1 MSTTQ
6 SRIQKINDRISSIEV
21 SDRKGLILKLDILT
35 NKTDSL
41 FSCLEN
47 LKLEN
52 KQKFETLKKNTG
64 ELKNEVEKTKD
75 EFFISNKIDFIHAT
89 QTVKSLQKSIDKE
102 TIRNREI
109 QTKTGL
115 LIEEKFAKVKENL
128 NSHEKQRALFLS
140 SFLENFDEEIERLF
154 ESLKI
159 YDEENQSHV
168 NEILLSFQNTKG
180 FLLTQIEQE
189 KGTREENEKAIYDM
203 LRDVMEKIKGEL
215 GKESEERNQTEDI
228 ILTLLDEI
236 TKKLKSL
243 TA

>member
-21 SDRKGLILKLDILT
+21 CDRKGLILKLDVLT

-75 EFFISNKIDFIHAT
+75 EFFISNKIDFSHAT

-109 QTKTGL
+109 QAKTGL

-180 FLLTQIEQE
+180 FLLAQIEQE

-215 GKESEERNQTEDI
+215 GKESEERNQTEEI